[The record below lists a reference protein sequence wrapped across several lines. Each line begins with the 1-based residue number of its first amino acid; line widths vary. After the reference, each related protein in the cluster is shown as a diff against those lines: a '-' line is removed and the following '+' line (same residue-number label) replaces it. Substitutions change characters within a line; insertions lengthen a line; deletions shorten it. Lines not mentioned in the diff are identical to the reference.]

1 MATLLESAKMRFD
14 NKSRRSY
21 EYRDQAGGVLAS
33 VEQIVGGKP
42 RSRLGRM
49 FATERDDSF
58 VFLRFL
64 DSNRE
69 TLFSIER
76 APVETAVAGYMGVVP
91 ILRMPDGAI
100 CGKVMAN
107 HQRVKDNMMG
117 KTIAQYRWQLL
128 NADDVVL
135 CDFEEK
141 VVGKG
146 RATFSVGKYQYLN
159 SYRTP
164 IASFDGDWIEFER
177 EVPDDLRMLVIA
189 SPVAIDLLDG
199 A

>member
-1 MATLLESAKMRFD
+1 MRFD

-21 EYRDQAGGVLAS
+21 EYRDQADGVLAS
-33 VEQIVGGKP
+33 VEQVVGGKP
-42 RSRLGRM
+42 RGRLGRM
-49 FATERDDSF
+49 FANERDYSF

-64 DSNRE
+64 DLSRE

-76 APVETAVAGYMGVVP
+76 APVETDVAGYMGVAL
-91 ILRMPDGAI
+91 ILRMPDGSI

-128 NADDVVL
+128 DAEDVVL

-146 RATFSVGKYQYLN
+146 RGTLSTGKYQYFN
-159 SYRTP
+159 AYRTP
-164 IASFDGDWIEFER
+164 IARFDGKWIEFER
-177 EVPDDLRMLVIA
+177 EVPENLRMLVIA